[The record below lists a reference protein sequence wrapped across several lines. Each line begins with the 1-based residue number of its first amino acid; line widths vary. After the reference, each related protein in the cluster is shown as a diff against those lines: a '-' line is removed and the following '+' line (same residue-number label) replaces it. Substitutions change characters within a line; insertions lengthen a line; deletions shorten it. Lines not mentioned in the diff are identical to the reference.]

1 MVTLE
6 GLLSTVFPHVDSQTT
21 CFWAWIVALV
31 TLIGFFSTVH
41 LYVTFQTTC
50 LGGWIVALVTLVGLF
65 STVRSH
71 MNSQMTCSGGWIVA
85 MITLIG
91 FVCLIRLPSLEAE
104 KLHWLHLLGFSPVW
118 ILMCVSR
125 FPAWA
130 VEKSHWLHFFCFSP
144 VWIWMCVLRYPAWA
158 VEKLHWLHFFCFSPV
173 CSILIWYLRDCAQT
187 DENEHWT
194 KLHLCDVMSDLVVF
208 ELSSSSTVFSISS
221 LSCVACVQKMTEDE
235 EISNKNEKYW
245 PPLSLSGAHI
255 FLIVVPYTLWSHP
268 RTFSGNK
275 GSPDLYHRVSLLSSG
290 ETLGTKTLCG
300 QSSLSSPS
308 SFSSPW
314 SLSSQR
320 SFSSPSETP
329 KSNSVQFLPSER
341 LCFGGAPRIFQIKYF
356 ANMSEK
362 VELLE
367 IWKRTT
373 TLLMWPWPVRMVSS
387 WKLTRWS
394 WLDRSS

>member
-1 MVTLE
+1 MKSSFSFDLE
-6 GLLSTVFPHVDSQTT
+6 EK
-21 CFWAWIVALV
+21 W
-31 TLIGFFSTVH
+31 FS
-41 LYVTFQTTC
+41 LN
-50 LGGWIVALVTLVGLF
+50 LEKNWNMDF
-65 STVRSH
+65 SHCVPGNVRSNH
-71 MNSQMTCSGGWIVA
+71 VWLLVKHQRHVWTFIV
-85 MITLIG
+85 
-91 FVCLIRLPSLEAE
+91 
-104 KLHWLHLLGFSPVW
+104 
-118 ILMCVSR
+118 
-125 FPAWA
+125 
-130 VEKSHWLHFFCFSP
+130 
-144 VWIWMCVLRYPAWA
+144 
-158 VEKLHWLHFFCFSPV
+158 
-173 CSILIWYLRDCAQT
+173 
-187 DENEHWT
+187 
-194 KLHLCDVMSDLVVF
+194 
-208 ELSSSSTVFSISS
+208 
-221 LSCVACVQKMTEDE
+221 
-235 EISNKNEKYW
+235 
-245 PPLSLSGAHI
+245 
-255 FLIVVPYTLWSHP
+255 
-268 RTFSGNK
+268 
-275 GSPDLYHRVSLLSSG
+275 
-290 ETLGTKTLCG
+290 GTKTLCG